1 MPRQIGPGH
10 RLSSPAVLIAAG
22 VVLVVLLLG
31 ARTIASYAIDIAW
44 WKELGQFRTWL
55 SMLTYS
61 VAPVAAA
68 TVVAFLVL
76 WITHA
81 RALKFAGTR
90 LGEHPIYARLATL
103 ATLALGYFIAASS
116 IDTWTV
122 IRFAGSRGLAS
133 PATAWHDAVFA
144 QPLSF
149 YLFDLPFYDLLR
161 GYVLALVILS
171 ILVYWAAARGWQL
184 RHRFPDLV
192 NAREMDASLFKLEGG
207 LESRF
212 LRGAAIALLLAMVVK
227 FYLGRYEMVYN
238 QHGSFM
244 VGIDWVDL
252 NVGLPMQWLLILAAL
267 AAAVLVGLGRWMNA
281 AYMAIALIVAFAV
294 PRLVSAVYVAPNE
307 ISLERPY
314 IKTHIEATRSAFGLD
329 QNVTEVEF
337 HVQSDA
343 PIDIAHNQATLDNVR
358 LWDVRAFHDTVT
370 QIQALRPYYVFKDTD
385 VDRYMIDGKYRQVFV
400 SPRELD
406 VNQLPNVHQ
415 SWINPEIIYTHGYGM
430 VMAGVSQITPD
441 GMPVLLIQDAPP
453 RTSTPGLKLTRP
465 ELYYGEVTHEP
476 VFVNTAQEEFNYPSG
491 EGNKRSHYEGTGGF
505 PISSFGMRLAAALV
519 EGEPNILLT
528 DYLTAN
534 SRMMIRRKVRD
545 RLHELAGF
553 LEWDADPY
561 LVITDKGRLVW
572 IVDGYTTSDAHPYS
586 RAVDAGDI
594 GEVNYIRNAVKA
606 TVDAY
611 DGETHL
617 YIFAPGDPII
627 SSYQNLFPDL
637 FLPASAMPAD
647 LRAHA
652 RYPEAL
658 FKLQAEIYRT
668 YHMRDPQSFYN
679 KEDLWDLARRV
690 TGQSEG
696 AAAVSPTYVVATL
709 PGETKPEFLLLT
721 PFTPR
726 NKDNMIGLM
735 VARCDGPNLGNM
747 VVLLLSKQKLIYGP
761 MQIDSRIN
769 SDGTISKDL
778 TLWNQQGSQ
787 VIRSQTLVLPVGN
800 TFLYVDPIYI
810 QATEARMPQLKK
822 VVLAV
827 GDRLI
832 YSDTYDDA
840 LAQLSQGA
848 QQLVAQAAAQPASTP
863 GAAPS
868 FAPANAPDPR
878 LARIREHLR
887 RYKELAGSGKLAD
900 AGKEL
905 EAIEAEV
912 SK

>member
-1 MPRQIGPGH
+1 MPRQIGPGR
-10 RLSSPAVLIAAG
+10 RLISPPALIAAG
-22 VVLVVLLLG
+22 VVLVALLLG
-31 ARTIASYAIDIAW
+31 ARTFASYAIEVAW

-68 TVVAFLVL
+68 TLVAFLVL

-90 LGEHPIYARLATL
+90 LGEHPVYARLATL
-103 ATLALGYFIAASS
+103 ATLALGYFIAAAS

-122 IRFAGSRGLAS
+122 IRFAGSRGL
-133 PATAWHDAVFA
+133 PAPDTAWHDAVFA

-184 RHRFPDLV
+184 RHRFPDMV
-192 NAREMDASLFKLEGG
+192 NPREMDAGFFKLEGG

-212 LRGAAIALLLAMVVK
+212 LRGAGVALLLAMVVK
-227 FYLGRYEMVYN
+227 FYLGRYEMVYD
-238 QHGSFM
+238 QHGAFM

-252 NVGLPMQWLLILAAL
+252 KVGLPMQYLLIAAAL
-267 AAAVLVGLGRWMNA
+267 AAAVLVSMGRWMKA
-281 AYMAIALIVAFAV
+281 AFMAIALIVAFAV

-314 IKTHIEATRSAFGLD
+314 IKIHIEATRSAFDLD
-329 QNVTEVEF
+329 TNVHEVEF
-337 HVQSDA
+337 HAEPSA
-343 PIDIAHNQATLDNVR
+343 PIDIAHNQATLENVR
-358 LWDVRAFHDTVT
+358 LWDVHAFHDTVT

-385 VDRYMIDGKYRQVFV
+385 VDRYVIDGRYRQVFV

-415 SWINPEIIYTHGYGM
+415 SWINPEIIYTHGYGL
-430 VMAGVSQITPD
+430 VMAPVSQITPN

-465 ELYYGEVTHEP
+465 ELYYGEVTQEP

-491 EGNKRSHYEGTGGF
+491 EGNVRSHYEGKGGF
-505 PISSFGMRLAAALV
+505 PISSFGMRLAAALT

-528 DYLTAN
+528 DYLTPN
-534 SRMMIRRKVRD
+534 SRMMIRRKVRE

-553 LEWDADPY
+553 LEWDSDPY
-561 LVITDKGRLVW
+561 LVITDTGRLVW

-586 RAVDAGDI
+586 REVDAGDI
-594 GEVNYIRNAVKA
+594 GQVNYIRNAVKA

-617 YIFAPGDPII
+617 YVFAPGDPII
-627 SSYQNLFPDL
+627 ASYRHLFPDL

-647 LRAHA
+647 LRAHT
-652 RYPEAL
+652 RYPETL
-658 FKLQAEIYRT
+658 FKIQAEIYRT

-679 KEDLWDLARRV
+679 KEDWWDLARRS
-690 TGQSEG
+690 TGQAGG
-696 AAAVSPTYVVATL
+696 AEAGSPTYVVATL

-787 VIRSQTLVLPVGN
+787 VIRGQTLVLPVGN
-800 TFLYVDPIYI
+800 TFLYVNPIYI

-848 QQLVAQAAAQPASTP
+848 QQLVTQAIAQPAAAP
-863 GAAPS
+863 GAPPSSAP
-868 FAPANAPDPR
+868 PTPDPR

-887 RYKELAGSGKLAD
+887 RYRELTGSGKWAD

-905 EAIEAEV
+905 EAIENEAG
-912 SK
+912 K

>member
-1 MPRQIGPGH
+1 MPRQIGPGR
-10 RLSSPAVLIAAG
+10 RLSSPATLIAAG
-22 VVLVVLLLG
+22 VVLVALLLG
-31 ARTIASYAIDIAW
+31 ARTIASYAIEIAW

-68 TVVAFLVL
+68 TLVAFLVL

-103 ATLALGYFIAASS
+103 ATLALGYFIAASA

-122 IRFAGSRGLAS
+122 IRFAGSRDLAA
-133 PATAWHDAVFA
+133 PAAAWLDPVFA
-144 QPLSF
+144 KPLSF

-161 GYVLALVILS
+161 GYVLALVIVS

-192 NAREMDASLFKLEGG
+192 NAREMDASFFKLEGG

-212 LRGAAIALLLAMVVK
+212 LRGAGVALLLAMVVK

-238 QHGSFM
+238 QHGAFM

-252 NVGLPMQWLLILAAL
+252 KVGLPMQWLLILAAL
-267 AAAVLVGLGRWMNA
+267 AAAVLVSMGRWMKA
-281 AYMAIALIVAFAV
+281 AFMAIALVVAFAV
-294 PRLVSAVYVAPNE
+294 PRIVGAAYVSPNE
-307 ISLERPY
+307 ISLEKPY
-314 IKTHIEATRSAFGLD
+314 INIHIQATRSAFGLD
-329 QNVTEVEF
+329 RNVKEVEF
-337 HVQSDA
+337 HTDPGA

-385 VDRYMIDGKYRQVFV
+385 VDRYMIDGRYRQVFV

-491 EGNKRSHYEGTGGF
+491 EGNVRSHYEGKGGF
-505 PISSFGMRLAAALV
+505 PISSFGMRLAAALE

-534 SRMMIRRKVRD
+534 SRMMIKRKIRE

-553 LEWDADPY
+553 LEWDSDPY
-561 LVITDKGRLVW
+561 LVITDTGRLVW

-617 YIFAPGDPII
+617 YIFAPDDPII
-627 SSYQNLFPDL
+627 GSYRHLFPDL

-652 RYPEAL
+652 RYPETL
-658 FKLQAEIYRT
+658 FKVQAEIYRT
-668 YHMRDPQSFYN
+668 YHMQDPQSFYN

-690 TGQSEG
+690 TGQAEG
-696 AAAVSPTYVVATL
+696 AESVSPTYVVATL
-709 PGETKPEFLLLT
+709 PGEAKPEFLLLT

-822 VVLAV
+822 IVLAV

-832 YSDTYDDA
+832 YADTYDEA

-848 QQLVAQAAAQPASTP
+848 QQLVAQAVVQPAAST
-863 GAAPS
+863 GSAQS
-868 FAPANAPDPR
+868 SAPAAAPDPR

-887 RYKELAGSGKLAD
+887 RYKDLAGSGKWAD

-912 SK
+912 GK

>member
-1 MPRQIGPGH
+1 MPRQIGPRR
-10 RLSSPAVLIAAG
+10 RLGSPAVLIAAG

-68 TVVAFLVL
+68 TLVAFFVL

-122 IRFAGSRGLAS
+122 IRFAGSRDLAS

-192 NAREMDASLFKLEGG
+192 NAREMDASFFKLEGG

-238 QHGSFM
+238 LHGSFM

-252 NVGLPMQWLLILAAL
+252 KVGLPMQWLLILAAL

-281 AYMAIALIVAFAV
+281 AFMAIALIVAFAV

-314 IKTHIEATRSAFGLD
+314 IKTHIEATRSAFALD

-491 EGNKRSHYEGTGGF
+491 EGNVRSHYEGTGGF

-553 LEWDADPY
+553 LEWDPDPY

-572 IVDGYTTSDAHPYS
+572 MVDGYTTSDAHPYS
-586 RAVDAGDI
+586 RAVEAGDI
-594 GEVNYIRNAVKA
+594 GDINYIRNAVKA

-617 YIFAPGDPII
+617 YIFAPNDPII
-627 SSYQNLFPDL
+627 SSYQHLFPDL

-726 NKDNMIGLM
+726 TKDNMIGLM

-800 TFLYVDPIYI
+800 NFLYVDPIYI

-863 GAAPS
+863 GTAPS
-868 FAPANAPDPR
+868 PAPANAPDPR
-878 LARIREHLR
+878 LSRIREHLR
-887 RYKELAGSGKLAD
+887 RYKELAGSGKLGD

>member
-1 MPRQIGPGH
+1 MPHQIGPRH

-31 ARTIASYAIDIAW
+31 ARTIASYSLEIAW

-68 TVVAFLVL
+68 TVVAFAVL

-103 ATLALGYFIAASS
+103 ATFALGYFIAASS

-122 IRFAGSRGLAS
+122 IRFAGSRDLAS

-192 NAREMDASLFKLEGG
+192 NAREMDASFFKLEGG

-252 NVGLPMQWLLILAAL
+252 KVGLPMQWLLILASL
-267 AAAVLVGLGRWMNA
+267 AAAVLGGLGRWMNA
-281 AYMAIALIVAFAV
+281 AFMAIALIVAFAV

-343 PIDIAHNQATLDNVR
+343 PIDIAHHQATLDNVR

-491 EGNKRSHYEGTGGF
+491 EGNKRSHYEGKGGF

-561 LVITDKGRLVW
+561 LVITDTGRLVW
-572 IVDGYTTSDAHPYS
+572 MVDGYTTSDAHPYS

-594 GEVNYIRNAVKA
+594 GGINYIRNAVKA

-617 YIFAPGDPII
+617 YIFAPNDPIVE
-627 SSYQNLFPDL
+627 SYQHLFPDL

-800 TFLYVDPIYI
+800 NFLYVDPIYI

-868 FAPANAPDPR
+868 SAPANAPDPR

-887 RYKELAGSGKLAD
+887 RYKELAGSGKLGD